1 MIRHIFFDLDGTL
14 TDSAEGITR
23 CLAHAVDFLG
33 GAPPPL
39 RELQQYIGS
48 PLSDIFKTLLDTD
61 DRDAVDKAIAAYRGR
76 FDRVGYAE
84 NRVHS
89 GIVELLDELR
99 ARGYALYVATAKL
112 QRDATRVVEH
122 FDLREQFAAV
132 FGVECD
138 PERHDKA
145 LLLVRALGERGVEPR
160 RAAMIGDRSTDML
173 GARSAGLRA
182 IGAGWG
188 YGSLDELR
196 ESHATAIAS
205 SPLAILD
212 HLPPL

>member
-1 MIRHIFFDLDGTL
+1 MIRHVFFDLDGTL

-23 CLAHAVDFLG
+23 CLAHAVDSLG

-39 RELQQYIGS
+39 PELQRYIGS
-48 PLSDIFKTLLDTD
+48 PLSDIFATLLDTD
-61 DRDAVDKAIAAYRGR
+61 DRDALDEAIAAYRER

-84 NRVHS
+84 NRVYG

-122 FDLREQFAAV
+122 FDLMERFAAV
-132 FGVECD
+132 FGVERD
-138 PERHDKA
+138 PERYDKA
-145 LLLVRALGERGVEPR
+145 LLLERALGERGVEPR
-160 RAAMIGDRSTDML
+160 RAAMIGDRSHDML

-188 YGSLDELR
+188 YGSLEELR
-196 ESHATAIAS
+196 ASHASAIAS

>member
-23 CLAHAVDFLG
+23 CLAYALDSLG

-39 RELQQYIGS
+39 PELQQYIGS
-48 PLSDIFKTLLDTD
+48 PLSEIFATLLDTD
-61 DRDAVDKAIAAYRGR
+61 DRDTLEKAIASYRER

-84 NRVHS
+84 NRVYG

-99 ARGYALYVATAKL
+99 ARGYALYVATAKR

-122 FDLREQFAAV
+122 FDLMERFAAV
-132 FGVECD
+132 FGVAHD

-145 LLLVRALGERGVEPR
+145 MLLERALGECGVEPG
-160 RAAMIGDRSTDML
+160 RAAMIGDRSADML
-173 GARSAGLRA
+173 AARSAGLRG

-188 YGSLDELR
+188 YGSLEELR
-196 ESHATAIAS
+196 ESHASAIAS
-205 SPLAILD
+205 SPQAILD